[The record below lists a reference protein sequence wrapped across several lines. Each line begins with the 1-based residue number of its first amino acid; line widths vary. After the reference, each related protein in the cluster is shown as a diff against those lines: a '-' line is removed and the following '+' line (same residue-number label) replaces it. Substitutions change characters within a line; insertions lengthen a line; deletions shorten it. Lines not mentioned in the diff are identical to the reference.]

1 MSDVA
6 RATRATLTALSCGA
20 SPDRALGVAGAA
32 CDDRVLGAR
41 YTAAG
46 DDLGNDTF
54 RPDVFGRLPWAPAVV
69 GVLLAR
75 APRAALPRVAE
86 AALAALGSA
95 PFRAAR
101 PMVRWLTGQL
111 AGLAVGV
118 AVLLRFA
125 VGTLGLALG
134 DDLDMALALALASL
148 MLVVLVEVIT
158 RVRVRALGP
167 AQTLRW
173 LIAGELAQ
181 VPPGAVLGPLVD
193 DAHPLGRRSLERMR
207 QEVRGTTTMR
217 DAIVLWVEDGGL
229 DGPSARLVG
238 LVPDGEDPVTAT
250 ERMARLA
257 ALERPLPIDRGLLM
271 LANALVVAAVL
282 LLGHVLVV
290 GLSEAVP

>member
-217 DAIVLWVEDGGL
+217 DAIVLW
-229 DGPSARLVG
+229 SR
-238 LVPDGEDPVTAT
+238 TAGWT
-250 ERMARLA
+250 GRR
-257 ALERPLPIDRGLLM
+257 RGWWGWSPM
-271 LANALVVAAVL
+271 VRIR
-282 LLGHVLVV
+282 
-290 GLSEAVP
+290 